1 MRLLGLLATAL
12 AVVLA
17 WEAVQ
22 AQPQPARLRGTITA
36 VDGDGLTMATR
47 GGGSAK
53 VVLAPDW
60 TATLM
65 FPVAMSDIKQNSFIG
80 TAALPQPDG
89 SLKALEVVVFPEAA
103 RGAGEGHR
111 PWDLLPQSTMTN
123 ATVTALVQGNDGN
136 TLTLTYKGGSKT
148 VAVGKDT
155 PIVSFRPGDR
165 ALVKPGAKVVIFGAM
180 PNGDNSYTAKSV
192 LVGQDGMMPPM

>member
-1 MRLLGLLATAL
+1 MRLSGLLAMAL
-12 AVVLA
+12 AVALA
-17 WEAVQ
+17 WGTAQ

-36 VDGDGLTMATR
+36 VDGNDVTMTTRDGGT
-47 GGGSAK
+47 AK
-53 VVLAPDW
+53 IALAADW
-60 TATLM
+60 TATLV
-65 FPVAMSDIKQNSFIG
+65 FPVAMSDIKQNSFVG

-165 ALVKPGAKVVIFGAM
+165 ALVKPGAKAVIFGAI
-180 PNGDNSYTAKSV
+180 PSGENSYTAKSV